1 MNEVAR
7 TSGQADNNAGDNVKW
22 DGQKKLLNSRVI
34 FVWDLDET
42 LIVFQ
47 SLLTGKFVSESP
59 FPRDED
65 YGRRIGEA
73 WSELILEISDNKMFF
88 SQVCPSSNVSAV
100 FITIDLPFV
109 FCLLTAT

>member
-1 MNEVAR
+1 MKEVAL
-7 TSGQADNNAGDNVKW
+7 TSRQADNIDYSQEDNVKR
-22 DGQKKLLNSRVI
+22 DGQEGPLNSLSRVI

-65 YGRRIGEA
+65 YGKRIGEA

-88 SQVCPSSNVSAV
+88 SQVRPSSNM
-100 FITIDLPFV
+100 
-109 FCLLTAT
+109 

>member
-1 MNEVAR
+1 MKEVALS
-7 TSGQADNNAGDNVKW
+7 SGKADNIAEDNVKW
-22 DGQKKLLNSRVI
+22 DGQKKPLNSRVI
-34 FVWDLDET
+34 LIWDLDET

-88 SQVCPSSNVSAV
+88 SQVCPSSQVSAV
-100 FITIDLPFV
+100 FVTLDLPSV
-109 FCLLTAT
+109 FCLLTTT

>member
-1 MNEVAR
+1 MKEVAL
-7 TSGQADNNAGDNVKW
+7 TSAQADNNAEDNVKW
-22 DGQKKLLNSRVI
+22 DGQKKPPNSRVI
-34 FVWDLDET
+34 FLWDLDET

-100 FITIDLPFV
+100 FVIVDLPFV
-109 FCLLTAT
+109 FCLLATT